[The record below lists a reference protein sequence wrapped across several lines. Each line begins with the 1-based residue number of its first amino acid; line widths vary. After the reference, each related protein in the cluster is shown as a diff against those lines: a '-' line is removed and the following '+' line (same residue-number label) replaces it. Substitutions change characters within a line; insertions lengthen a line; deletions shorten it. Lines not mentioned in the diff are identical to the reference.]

1 MIGSAVVNIGFSTYM
16 TNKHINEL
24 IDSLENMFLNQK
36 KMDIFFCYYLINIYL
51 DVRAQCFNK
60 KKDNKLMKANV

>member
-1 MIGSAVVNIGFSTYM
+1 MVTIGLSTYM

-36 KMDIFFCYYLINIYL
+36 KMDIFFCYYLINIHL

>member
-1 MIGSAVVNIGFSTYM
+1 M